1 MEPKAN
7 LGTPCKEKSCM
18 QGPTVTEKRKSKN
31 IVYVIVQERE
41 ERIFVLTNMN
51 VGPILDRKLC
61 YTLEIFLLSYHS
73 ICGSH
78 ISTR

>member
-18 QGPTVTEKRKSKN
+18 QGPTVREKRESKN

-41 ERIFVLTNMN
+41 ERIFILTNMN
-51 VGPILDRKLC
+51 VGPILDRK
-61 YTLEIFLLSYHS
+61 
-73 ICGSH
+73 
-78 ISTR
+78 